1 MKTDFPSRQ
10 QLESMSTADLISL
23 ADNYGIEI
31 PDNLNRRFIIGE
43 LLEAFEEFSTSND
56 SSEELM
62 EQEVSMPESLPSSY
76 NETYIDLTLRN
87 PAWAF
92 IYWDISEADKT
103 QMMNDESF
111 ENLFIQVA
119 FYDSIDEQKYNDSFE
134 VKLDFEN
141 FERYVLLPYNKK
153 YLSVF
158 LYSTYK
164 DGTQNLLANTDKIE
178 IPSESEE
185 IQNMQPGK
193 KADFS
198 QLVWNSGLKSILHDH
213 YINHRQSFSN

>member
-1 MKTDFPSRQ
+1 M
-10 QLESMSTADLISL
+10 
-23 ADNYGIEI
+23 
-31 PDNLNRRFIIGE
+31 
-43 LLEAFEEFSTSND
+43 
-56 SSEELM
+56 
-62 EQEVSMPESLPSSY
+62 
-76 NETYIDLTLRN
+76 
-87 PAWAF
+87 
-92 IYWDISEADKT
+92 
-103 QMMNDESF
+103 
-111 ENLFIQVA
+111 
-119 FYDSIDEQKYNDSFE
+119 
-134 VKLDFEN
+134 
-141 FERYVLLPYNKK
+141 KK